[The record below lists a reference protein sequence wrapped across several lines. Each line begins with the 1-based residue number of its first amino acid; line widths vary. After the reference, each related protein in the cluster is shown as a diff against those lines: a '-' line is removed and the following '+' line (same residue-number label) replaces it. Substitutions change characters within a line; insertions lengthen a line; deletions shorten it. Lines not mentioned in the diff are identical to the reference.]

1 MSTEATVA
9 RLMAMI
15 AAYASYASR
24 NATQQQAVML
34 HADIEAALRA
44 ALDLGEPVAWDV
56 YIASQ
61 QHGYLVDS
69 LNDPQLIDDLT
80 NTDAVV
86 SPLYAPKDR
95 P

>member
-34 HADIEAALRA
+34 HADIEAALRE
-44 ALDLGEPVAWDV
+44 ALDLGELVAIFMFKHATPEGTREFW
-56 YIASQ
+56 
-61 QHGYLVDS
+61 GYLEDGIEN
-69 LNDPQLIDDLT
+69 LPAET
-80 NTDAVV
+80 
-86 SPLYAPKDR
+86 PLYAPKAK